1 MYITFEEYTR
11 MYDPM
16 DEKLFARLAFDAC
29 RVMDIHT
36 TGIDNVKKLKRFF
49 PVKED
54 GIEAVTH
61 CAAKIINFLFQ
72 IHQAEISAIE
82 SSGYEA
88 TEMGMRGK
96 VISSVTAGNE
106 SISYATGGS
115 VSATAIDAAVKDKTV
130 RNKLMAD
137 IVWEHLSGMEDSNG
151 VNLLYMGKYPWR
163 YL

>member
-1 MYITFEEYTR
+1 MYITFEEYTQL
-11 MYDPM
+11 YDPI
-16 DEKLFARLAFDAC
+16 DEKLFTRLAFDAC
-29 RVMDIHT
+29 RVMDTHT

-49 PVKED
+49 PIEED
-54 GIEAVTH
+54 GIKAVIH

-72 IHQAEISAIE
+72 IHQAEISAME

-96 VISSVTAGNE
+96 IISSVTAGNE
-106 SISYATGGS
+106 SISYVTGGS
-115 VSATAIDAAVKDKTV
+115 ASTSFDAAVKDKSV
-130 RNKLMAD
+130 RSKLMAE